1 MQDIFDSDF
10 YRQLPEDVQTVFS
23 MLRNK
28 YNLKPGKVRLF
39 AHEWGPFMERKKFAE
54 ALRELE
60 EHSMIKM
67 EDNCCILPVRNEEF
81 RLRLEGEVS

>member
-1 MQDIFDSDF
+1 MQDILDSDF

-28 YNLKPGKVRLF
+28 YNLKPGKVHLL
-39 AHEWGPFMERKKFAE
+39 AHEWGPFMERKKFEE
-54 ALRELE
+54 ALRKLE
-60 EHSMIKM
+60 EYGMIKM
-67 EDNCCILPVRNEEF
+67 EGDCYILPAKNEKF